1 MGNGEIS
8 EYKGL
13 SNWWNLKHS
22 INLLWHPL
30 RGCGLVDWA
39 SIRTYPNIKSLIL
52 KSNSRTKDSRASFSK
67 FSHWPLLIFEYYYFY
82 MHDLNSWWESLCWKK
97 KRASW
102 LGIIEL
108 LYLLTVKNKLVFM
121 AVLTCDGFHFQPS
134 FPNHFLGSSFSGHL
148 FVFAKA
154 LDWSIRE
161 TTNIPRALIEK
172 PRTQWSVIIDMICY
186 HWHSTMWLYSFHF
199 SSIFPDYELM

>member
-1 MGNGEIS
+1 MMRVS
-8 EYKGL
+8 L
-13 SNWWNLKHS
+13 LK
-22 INLLWHPL
+22 
-30 RGCGLVDWA
+30 
-39 SIRTYPNIKSLIL
+39 
-52 KSNSRTKDSRASFSK
+52 
-67 FSHWPLLIFEYYYFY
+67 
-82 MHDLNSWWESLCWKK
+82 KK

-154 LDWSIRE
+154 LDWSISE

-172 PRTQWSVIIDMICY
+172 PRTQWSVIIDTQLCDYIS
-186 HWHSTMWLYSFHF
+186 STFHQF
-199 SSIFPDYELM
+199 SLIMN